1 MRPGDVYRLTG
12 ASDPRLRPG
21 GEEVAY
27 VVWAID
33 EEENEYR
40 QSIWLA
46 RTDGSEPPRRFTTG
60 KNDAQPRWSPD
71 GTRLAFVSKRSD
83 DEKAHRQL
91 YVMPV
96 GGGEPEC
103 LTDLKEDVGEP
114 VWSPDGSRIVF
125 SARVPDEA
133 YEEEDDK
140 KRAPRRFTRLQFKLD
155 SVGWTGDRRRHLYV
169 VPADGSAPANQSNA
183 KQITFGDFEDSRP
196 TWTPDGK
203 SIAFSSA
210 RGEDWDIELF
220 GDIYVVS
227 AEGGEPR
234 RLTPGDSNHSAP
246 SYSPDGKLLAVKWDP
261 GGYDFPRHPQIAVV
275 DPQTGESRRIL
286 TASLDR
292 TCDPY
297 PEIREPIWDGGSI
310 VFAIE
315 DAGNIHLYRVA
326 AAGGEPELVAGGDI
340 ILSGYDYRD
349 GQLVRTGSTAPNLA
363 ELYVGDRQ
371 LTDVGSTFAAGRD
384 LVTPE
389 RFTAISKDGT
399 EVDAWLA
406 RPAGFEEGKSYPVLL
421 NIHGGPFT
429 QYGNGFFDET
439 QVYAGGGYAVLY
451 SNPRGSSGYSEEWGR
466 AIMGP
471 GELGP
476 GWGTVDYEDLMG
488 VVDTALERFD
498 FLDPEQLGVIGGSYG
513 GFMTSWIVSHTNRFK
528 AACSER
534 GVNNLV
540 SMYGSSD
547 IGWVFKGYHGEFVH
561 DAVEKYLQI
570 SPWTYAKE
578 IETPLLILHS
588 ENDLRCNIEQ
598 AEQLFTTLRLLK
610 REVELVRFPAES
622 HELTRS
628 GNPAHRVMRFELVL
642 EWFDRYLK

>member
-1 MRPGDVYRLTG
+1 MRPEDVYELTG
-12 ASDPRLRPG
+12 VSDPRLRPG
-21 GEEVAY
+21 GKHVAY
-27 VVWAID
+27 VVWSID
-33 EEENEYR
+33 KDENEYR
-40 QSIWLA
+40 QSIWVA
-46 RTDGSEPPRRFTTG
+46 TTDGSEAPRRFTTG

-71 GTRLAFVSKRSD
+71 GEDLAFVSKRG

-91 YVMPV
+91 YVMPA
-96 GGGEPEC
+96 GGGEPQC
-103 LTDLKEDVGEP
+103 LTDLKDDVGEP
-114 VWSPDGSRIVF
+114 AWSPDGTQLVV

-133 YEEEDDK
+133 YDEEDDR
-140 KRAPRRFTRLQFKLD
+140 KRAPRRFKRLQFKLD

-169 VPADGSAPANQSNA
+169 VPADASAEAR
-183 KQITFGDFEDSRP
+183 QITDGDYEDSRP

-210 RGEDWDIELF
+210 RGDDWDIELI
-220 GDIYVVS
+220 GDIYVVP
-227 AEGGEPR
+227 AAGGEPQ
-234 RLTPGDSNHSAP
+234 RLTPGDSSYYAP

-261 GGYDFPRHPQIAVV
+261 GGFDFPRHPQIAVV
-275 DPQTGESRRIL
+275 DAETGQNRRVL

-292 TCDPY
+292 QCDPY
-297 PEIREPIWDGGSI
+297 PELREPIWDGDSI
-310 VFAIE
+310 VFALE
-315 DAGNIHLYRVA
+315 DGGNVHLYRVSTD
-326 AAGGEPELVAGGDI
+326 GGEPELVHGGEIVLTGFDA
-340 ILSGYDYRD
+340 RD
-349 GQLVRTGSTAPNLA
+349 GRIVRTGTTAPNLS
-363 ELYVGDRQ
+363 ELYAGEKQ
-371 LTDVGSTFAAGRD
+371 LTLVGSAFAEGRE
-384 LVTPE
+384 LVAPE
-389 RFTAISKDGT
+389 RFTAVSEDGS
-399 EVDAWLA
+399 EVDAWIA
-406 RPAGFEEGKSYPVLL
+406 RPAGFEEGKRYPVLL

-439 QVYAGGGYAVLY
+439 QVYAGGGYAVVY
-451 SNPRGSSGYSEEWGR
+451 ANPRGSSGYSEEWGR

-476 GWGTVDYEDLMG
+476 GWGSVDYQDLMA
-488 VVDTALERFD
+488 VADEAVKRFD
-498 FLDPEQLGVIGGSYG
+498 FCDPDRMGVLGGSYG
-513 GFMTSWIVSHTNRFK
+513 GFMTSWIVGHTNLFK

-534 GVNNLV
+534 AVNNLV

-561 DAVEKYLQI
+561 DAVDLYLQI

-588 ENDLRCNIEQ
+588 EQDLRCNIEQ

-610 REVELVRFPAES
+610 KDVELVRFPAES

-628 GNPAHRVMRFELVL
+628 GNPAHRVQRFELLL

>member
-1 MRPGDVYRLTG
+1 MRPEDVYALTG
-12 ASDPRLRPG
+12 VSDPRLRPG
-21 GEEVAY
+21 SNDVAY
-27 VVWAID
+27 VVWSID
-33 EEENEYR
+33 KDENEYR

-46 RTDGSEPPRRFTTG
+46 TTDGSEPPRRFTTG

-71 GTRLAFVSKRSD
+71 GGTLTFVSKRG
-83 DEKAHRQL
+83 DEKSHRQL
-91 YVMPV
+91 YVMPA
-96 GGGEPEC
+96 GGGEPQC

-114 VWSPDGSRIVF
+114 VWSPDGTQLVF
-125 SARVPDEA
+125 SARVPDGA
-133 YEEEDDK
+133 YDEEDDK
-140 KRAPRRFTRLQFKLD
+140 KRPPRRFKRLQFKLD

-169 VPADGSAPANQSNA
+169 VPADGSGEA
-183 KQITFGDFEDSRP
+183 KQITDGDYEDSWP

-203 SIAFSSA
+203 SIAFTSA
-210 RGEDWDIELF
+210 RGDDWDIEVKA
-220 GDIYVVS
+220 DIYVVP
-227 AEGGEPR
+227 AEGGEPT
-234 RLTPGDSNHSAP
+234 RLTSGDSRHHSP
-246 SYSPDGKLLAVKWDP
+246 SYSPDGKLLALKWNP
-261 GGYDFPRHPQIAVV
+261 GGFDFPRHSQIAVV
-275 DPQTGESRRIL
+275 DAATGENRRIL

-292 TCDPY
+292 QCDPY
-297 PEIREPIWDGGSI
+297 PELREPMWDGGSI
-310 VFAIE
+310 VFALE
-315 DAGNIHLYRVA
+315 DAGNVHIYRVA
-326 AAGGEPELVAGGDI
+326 PEGGEPELVLGGDTV
-340 ILSGYDYRD
+340 LSGYDARD
-349 GQLVRTGSTAPNLA
+349 GVIARTGTTAPHLS
-363 ELYVGDRQ
+363 ELYVGKDQ
-371 LTDVGSTFAAGRD
+371 LTEVGREFAAGRE

-389 RFTAISKDGT
+389 PFTAVSADGT
-399 EVDAWLA
+399 EVDAWIA
-406 RPAGFEEGKSYPVLL
+406 RPAGFEDGQRYPVLL

-439 QVYAGGGYAVLY
+439 QVYAGGGYAVVY

-476 GWGTVDYEDLMG
+476 GWGSVDYQDLMA
-488 VVDTALERFD
+488 VVDEAVTRFD
-498 FLDPEQLGVIGGSYG
+498 FCDPERMGVLGGSYG
-513 GFMTSWIVSHTNRFK
+513 GYMTSWIVSHNNRFK

-534 GVNNLV
+534 AVNNLV

-561 DAVEKYLQI
+561 DAVDRYLGF

-588 ENDLRCNIEQ
+588 EQDLRCNIEQ

-610 REVELVRFPAES
+610 KEVELVRFPAES

-628 GNPAHRVMRFELVL
+628 GNPVHRVQRFELVL